1 MKPIII
7 SPQRIKR
14 EGAYLLVAF
23 IIANLLNVYAII
35 TYQSR
40 WSELI
45 SFLPLIIMLSLFLYV
60 IIGLVRL
67 IVFSIRKVVSG

>member
-14 EGAYLLVAF
+14 EGIYLLVAF

>member
-14 EGAYLLVAF
+14 EGTYLLVTF